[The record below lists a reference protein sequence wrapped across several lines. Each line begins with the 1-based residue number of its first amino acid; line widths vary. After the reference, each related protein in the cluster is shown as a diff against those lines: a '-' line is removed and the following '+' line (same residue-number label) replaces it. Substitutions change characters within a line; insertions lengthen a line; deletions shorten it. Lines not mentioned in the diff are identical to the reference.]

1 MTEKKDKPRAVC
13 AECDRETDN
22 YNTFLS
28 PTGELRIVCW
38 QCTSREEKGFN
49 AKRDFRRDARSGV
62 IPR

>member
-1 MTEKKDKPRAVC
+1 MTDKNEKPTAVC

-28 PTGELRIVCW
+28 STNEPRIVCW
-38 QCTSREEKGFN
+38 QCLARDEKGFN